1 MMYFKYKIFHLNTG
15 WYAPSFRV
23 AGISV
28 VGKP

>member
-15 WYAPSFRV
+15 YAPSFRV